1 MNVINVPISATLRAV
16 SMQNET
22 IQSLHRM
29 RPGIIAAEVGLVLDA
44 ISVIRNLPIGNGFLT
59 ITNELRQA

>member
-1 MNVINVPISATLRAV
+1 MNVTSIPISATLRAV
-16 SMQNET
+16 DMQDAT

-44 ISVIRNLPIGNGFLT
+44 ISVIRSQPIGNGFLT